1 MTETANNLLPQLEIL
16 LFMARQP
23 LLPEQLARYLEAP
36 EETALQLVAEL
47 TAQYAD
53 PAHGLQIINVADGY
67 QFATKP
73 EYSKPLEL
81 YINTPQEFSLSA
93 AAMETLTII
102 AYRQPIAKSEIEA
115 IRGLNSDWIVKS
127 LQDKELVE
135 EQGRSEGLG
144 RPTIYGTTEK
154 FLRHF
159 GLKNL
164 QDLPPEPKLKMT
176 SDQETAAE
184 KLQQFAAV
192 QTQAIETIP
201 AADDPAAVSESPQN

>member
-1 MTETANNLLPQLEIL
+1 MTETTPSNLLPQLEIL

-23 LLPEQLARYLEAP
+23 LLPEQLARYLETP

-47 TAQYAD
+47 TAKYAD
-53 PAHGLQIINVADGY
+53 PTHGLQIVNISDGY

-93 AAMETLTII
+93 AALETLTII
-102 AYRQPIAKSEIEA
+102 AYRQPVSKSAIEA
-115 IRGLNSDWIVKS
+115 IRGINSDWIVKS

-135 EQGRSEGLG
+135 EKGQADTVG
-144 RPTIYGTTEK
+144 RPMLYGTTEK

-164 QDLPPEPKLKMT
+164 QDLPPEPKLQMET
-176 SDQETAAE
+176 DQETAAE
-184 KLQQFAAV
+184 KLQRFAAA
-192 QTQAIETIP
+192 QTAELP
-201 AADDPAAVSESPQN
+201 LSADPSIS

>member
-1 MTETANNLLPQLEIL
+1 MTETAPNNLLPQLEIL

-23 LLPEQLARYLEAP
+23 LLLEQLARYLEAP
-36 EETALQLVAEL
+36 EETVLQLVAEL
-47 TAQYAD
+47 TAKYAD
-53 PAHGLQIINVADGY
+53 PAHGLQVVNISDGY

-102 AYRQPIAKSEIEA
+102 AYRQPISKSEIEA

-135 EQGRSEGLG
+135 EQGRSEGIG
-144 RPTIYGTTEK
+144 RPTLYGTTEK

-164 QDLPPEPKLKMT
+164 QDLPPEPKLKMET
-176 SDQETAAE
+176 DQAAAAE
-184 KLQQFAAV
+184 KLQQFAAA
-192 QTQAIETIP
+192 QTSETPP
-201 AADDPAAVSESPQN
+201 AAGSEPAA

>member
-1 MTETANNLLPQLEIL
+1 MTETTSSNLLPQLEIL

-23 LLPEQLARYLEAP
+23 LLPEQLARYLEIP
-36 EETALQLVAEL
+36 EEAALQLVAEL
-47 TAQYAD
+47 TAKYAD
-53 PAHGLQIINVADGY
+53 PAHGLQIVNISDGY

-93 AAMETLTII
+93 AALETLTII
-102 AYRQPIAKSEIEA
+102 AYRQPVSKSAIEA
-115 IRGLNSDWIVKS
+115 IRGINSDWIVKS

-135 EQGRSEGLG
+135 EKGQADTAG
-144 RPTIYGTTEK
+144 RPMLYGTTEK

-164 QDLPPEPKLKMT
+164 QDLPPEPKLQMEA
-176 SDQETAAE
+176 DQETAAE
-184 KLQQFAAV
+184 KLQRFAA
-192 QTQAIETIP
+192 TQITETPLRAEPPI
-201 AADDPAAVSESPQN
+201 S

>member
-1 MTETANNLLPQLEIL
+1 MTETTPSNLLPQLEIL

-23 LLPEQLARYLEAP
+23 LLPEQLARYLETP

-47 TAQYAD
+47 TAKYAD
-53 PAHGLQIINVADGY
+53 PAHGLQIVNVSDGY

-93 AAMETLTII
+93 AALETLTII
-102 AYRQPIAKSEIEA
+102 AYRQPVSKSAIEA
-115 IRGLNSDWIVKS
+115 IRGINSDWIVKS

-135 EQGRSEGLG
+135 EKGQADTVG
-144 RPTIYGTTEK
+144 RPVLYGTTEK

-164 QDLPPEPKLKMT
+164 QDLPPEPKLQMET
-176 SDQETAAE
+176 DQETAAE
-184 KLQQFAAV
+184 KLQRFEAA
-192 QTQAIETIP
+192 QTAETP
-201 AADDPAAVSESPQN
+201 LNADPLIS